1 MVAHVNTV
9 AVDTSSGA
17 VASSMLHPYLI
28 NYQLFSQA
36 YLRDLQSTLTQGEYR
51 EGADACR
58 QTIREWRQEL
68 PVLDDPN
75 DRLQY
80 VGQCLSSLGLFYG
93 PLDAGD
99 GFILYADSTRLCGV
113 GLCLIVD
120 DDNLGRTTKGCHY
133 QARLVRE
140 LRRAS
145 LAWGIVTN
153 GTRWRLAHAIAA
165 APYEESLE
173 VDLDALLDLNE
184 SATAPGRGHVDVER
198 LYLDFAL
205 FYHHFG
211 AAAFTLL
218 SSQDSGMV
226 RVGLDSYAKES
237 ERRIEAI
244 QRYLRGRVESILQ
257 SLCLGF
263 VQDEAASSYT
273 RETLDEVYRN
283 AIYLLY
289 RVLFLF
295 YAEARGLLP
304 MANQPYHV
312 VSLARTLEEARRR
325 QQEGAHSNPDDPYA
339 LWKQLSHLCVIV
351 DQGDESVGVSPYN
364 GGLFSDEE
372 KPYLK
377 SHKIVDAYLAPAL
390 YELGYMLGKGGAQP
404 IDYRDLSVRQLGTLY
419 EGLLEY
425 RLNLVDDE
433 SVVVREGGGKR
444 TYVPVSSAGMV
455 KKGETILEVGQ
466 VYFADDKGERKASGS
481 YYTPEDVVRYIVDNT
496 VTPALRERCASIDAL
511 HAEVRTERAIAAT
524 PEERER
530 LERYGDRK
538 AVEIIEREVLGLRI
552 LDLAMGS
559 AHFLTATGQLVTN
572 TIVETLEATEWP
584 DDSIST
590 DPLLWKRRVAERC
603 LYGVDLN
610 PLAQELAKLALWLS
624 SASANKPLTFLD
636 HHLKVGNSLYGAPMA
651 RLSRLPVA
659 AGKAKARKGGNG
671 VEGNDLFGLLREQT
685 IKVVLGQLSK
695 ITGGDSDRIEDVR
708 RKGEANRSATAYLTR
723 LRDIANVWL
732 GSLYALDG
740 EDGKPLDEQGYE
752 RLLQDATPDDAP
764 ESWESYVQN
773 NVTLRQARALAEAHD
788 FFHWEVE
795 FPDAI
800 VDGRCQFDVI
810 VGNPPYVGTSPNRVI
825 TTLFDTAKCGDLYA
839 WILERA
845 LRLTTALGQVGM
857 IVPLSVM
864 FSRSFTY
871 LRDALLNERAHLS
884 LSCYDN
890 IPDSLFNSGKT
901 SENTNRE
908 NSQRTTIVLVRRAST
923 TKIEVTDLLRWTHQE
938 RPKVFTTLHFTDV
951 TDYCSRASF
960 PKIGNEKLVH
970 FYNRLLQTDRR
981 LADLAAEIFSESQR
995 PDLDTLFLTVP
1006 RVQPH

>member
-1 MVAHVNTV
+1 
-9 AVDTSSGA
+9 
-17 VASSMLHPYLI
+17 
-28 NYQLFSQA
+28 
-36 YLRDLQSTLTQGEYR
+36 
-51 EGADACR
+51 
-58 QTIREWRQEL
+58 
-68 PVLDDPN
+68 
-75 DRLQY
+75 
-80 VGQCLSSLGLFYG
+80 
-93 PLDAGD
+93 
-99 GFILYADSTRLCGV
+99 
-113 GLCLIVD
+113 
-120 DDNLGRTTKGCHY
+120 
-133 QARLVRE
+133 
-140 LRRAS
+140 
-145 LAWGIVTN
+145 
-153 GTRWRLAHAIAA
+153 
-165 APYEESLE
+165 
-173 VDLDALLDLNE
+173 
-184 SATAPGRGHVDVER
+184 
-198 LYLDFAL
+198 
-205 FYHHFG
+205 
-211 AAAFTLL
+211 
-218 SSQDSGMV
+218 
-226 RVGLDSYAKES
+226 
-237 ERRIEAI
+237 
-244 QRYLRGRVESILQ
+244 
-257 SLCLGF
+257 
-263 VQDEAASSYT
+263 
-273 RETLDEVYRN
+273 
-283 AIYLLY
+283 
-289 RVLFLF
+289 
-295 YAEARGLLP
+295 
-304 MANQPYHV
+304 
-312 VSLARTLEEARRR
+312 
-325 QQEGAHSNPDDPYA
+325 
-339 LWKQLSHLCVIV
+339 
-351 DQGDESVGVSPYN
+351 
-364 GGLFSDEE
+364 
-372 KPYLK
+372 
-377 SHKIVDAYLAPAL
+377 
-390 YELGYMLGKGGAQP
+390 
-404 IDYRDLSVRQLGTLY
+404 
-419 EGLLEY
+419 
-425 RLNLVDDE
+425 
-433 SVVVREGGGKR
+433 
-444 TYVPVSSAGMV
+444 
-455 KKGETILEVGQ
+455 
-466 VYFADDKGERKASGS
+466 
-481 YYTPEDVVRYIVDNT
+481 
-496 VTPALRERCASIDAL
+496 
-511 HAEVRTERAIAAT
+511 
-524 PEERER
+524 
-530 LERYGDRK
+530 
-538 AVEIIEREVLGLRI
+538 VEIIEREVLGLRI

-559 AHFLTATGQLVTN
+559 AHFLTAAGQLVTN